1 VDHPPTAVRLV
12 TRISDVAA
20 RLRTAFSPSIVPSV
34 SVHLYKHCGS
44 AGQAECGRN
53 LTRRFRTR
61 FKHAFEIGK
70 SRIGAA
76 VNHLCLPPRSRD
88 FAPEPPANRRAAVLC
103 W

>member
-1 VDHPPTAVRLV
+1 
-12 TRISDVAA
+12 
-20 RLRTAFSPSIVPSV
+20 LRTAFLPSISAA
-34 SVHLYKHCGS
+34 LYKHCGS

-53 LTRRFRTR
+53 LTWRFRTR

-88 FAPEPPANRRAAVLC
+88 FAREPPAIRRAGLL
-103 W
+103 